1 MSGDAGRANGPDT
14 RLSYTQNEGVAM
26 AHGCVEGALVT
37 EEPTAQPPAETA
49 LPEDEA
55 VPGQEE
61 TPPQRSL
68 WTLTSIL
75 LLAVVVLL
83 AALLFR
89 GCVAGSQGLGDTGG
103 KSIVTIGDAD
113 AVPGVISIWI
123 EEPATVEGVLKS
135 SGVSASSIV
144 DLGEGR
150 YLIVVSEGVED
161 QTASRIAEHESVN
174 DVGRVYEQDAER

>member
-1 MSGDAGRANGPDT
+1 
-14 RLSYTQNEGVAM
+14 M

-37 EEPTAQPPAETA
+37 EEPIAYPPEETA
-49 LPEDEA
+49 PPEDET
-55 VPGQEE
+55 VPVEDE
-61 TPPQRSL
+61 TRPQRSL

-89 GCVAGSQGLGDTGG
+89 GCIAGSQGLDDTGG
-103 KSIVTIGDAD
+103 KSITAVEDSA

-123 EEPATVEGVLKS
+123 EEPATVDGVLKA
-135 SGVSASSIV
+135 SGVSASSVV

-161 QTASRIAEHESVN
+161 QTASRIAEQDSVN
-174 DVGRVYEQDAER
+174 DVGRVYEQDGER